1 MKINTDNVEINYQN
15 VLPSNIRHGNIN
27 VLPLLPLKV
36 DQLTKT
42 DQALLKRVL
51 QTSSYNLAQ
60 ARNKNQEIKEIGLA
74 LAMN

>member
-60 ARNKNQEIKEIGLA
+60 ARNKN
-74 LAMN
+74 

>member
-51 QTSSYNLAQ
+51 
-60 ARNKNQEIKEIGLA
+60 
-74 LAMN
+74 